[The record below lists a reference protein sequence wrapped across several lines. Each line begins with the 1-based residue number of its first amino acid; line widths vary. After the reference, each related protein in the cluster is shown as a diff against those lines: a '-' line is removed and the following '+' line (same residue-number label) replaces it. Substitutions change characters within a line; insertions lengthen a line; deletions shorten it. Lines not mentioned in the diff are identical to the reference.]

1 MSENKK
7 KIYDKKSKYIFI
19 RKMKLPKFK
28 LVEEEADFG
37 AKFDSAQI
45 LDAREEIFAWAS
57 QSQLK
62 VWLKD
67 PGYIFWLGKTR

>member
-1 MSENKK
+1 MSEKKK
-7 KIYDKKSKYIFI
+7 KIYDKNVKYIFI

-28 LVEEEADFG
+28 PAKEEADFW

-45 LDAREEIFAWAS
+45 LDAGEEIFAWAS